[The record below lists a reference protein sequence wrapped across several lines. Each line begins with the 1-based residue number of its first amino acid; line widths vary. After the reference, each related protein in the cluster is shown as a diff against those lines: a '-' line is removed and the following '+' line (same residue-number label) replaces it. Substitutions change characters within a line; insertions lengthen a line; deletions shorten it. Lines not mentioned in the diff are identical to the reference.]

1 VDFVDEVLVR
11 SAISCD
17 QAKVIRVRQGHKIT
31 LTNSVTFV
39 GISLQLLKNR
49 IKHKQKDHRAER
61 IPLKNP
67 TFEFECICS
76 PRLGVHNR
84 QAM

>member
-1 VDFVDEVLVR
+1 MDFVDEVLV
-11 SAISCD
+11 SPAISCY
-17 QAKVIRVRQGHKIT
+17 QAKVVRVRQGHKIT
-31 LTNSVTFV
+31 LTKFVTFV
-39 GISLQLLKNR
+39 RISLQLLKNR
-49 IKHKQKDHRAER
+49 IKHEQKDHRAER

-67 TFEFECICS
+67 TFELECICS

>member
-1 VDFVDEVLVR
+1 MWVDFVDEVLVR

-39 GISLQLLKNR
+39 GISFKLLQNR
-49 IKHKQKDHRAER
+49 IKHKQKDHGAKR
-61 IPLKNP
+61 IALEDTKYLYL
-67 TFEFECICS
+67 I
-76 PRLGVHNR
+76 
-84 QAM
+84 QI